1 MIIIIWKSSDV
12 LLDGVNTK
20 EYHIRPRTRIEIPTA
35 EQDVEYIEIKGRDG
49 SLTKK
54 YGYKD
59 IPLPINFYVFENK
72 LFKQVYRE
80 AKQKTMSAKT
90 LMLKD
95 DDTVFYKIKSVSFS
109 NALNPNRE
117 IGEFTVNFILDPFQY
132 ELDNPVQTIMTRI
145 NIMNPGYT
153 SEPIITVHANG
164 TGNLYINDQ
173 EITIKDI
180 NGTITID
187 SEMMNA
193 YRRSDGLITN
203 LNNHMIGDFP
213 VLKHG
218 NNIINFDGDISKIEL
233 IKNWRWV

>member
-1 MIIIIWKSSDV
+1 MLKASKIKIN
-12 LLDGVNTK
+12 GVFTDD
-20 EYHIRPRTRIEIPTA
+20 YGIHP
-35 EQDVEYIEIKGRDG
+35 KGRIVVPTPGQDIEYVEIRGRHG

-59 IPLPINFYVFENK
+59 IPLPVLFYMKDQETFKQIFRKAKMHLLNAKTISFKDDPEIFYKVKSVQINEAENK
-72 LFKQVYRE
+72 IITF
-80 AKQKTMSAKT
+80 
-90 LMLKD
+90 
-95 DDTVFYKIKSVSFS
+95 
-109 NALNPNRE
+109 
-117 IGEFTVNFILDPFQY
+117 GEFIVDFELDPFQY
-132 ELDNPVQTIMTRI
+132 ELDNPVQTIMSRI

-153 SEPIITVHANG
+153 SEPIIIVHANG